1 MAVCSGKFSVNVRN
15 SRSGSKCQ
23 CFGCMTAKASLL
35 QDHTEGSGG
44 ECASSIYG
52 LNRFDFRSEM
62 FSSIPHFEN
71 RSRASDFTFRY
82 GQERRRRRY
91 NEEMQASII
100 AFDNVTDIDVFFLWE
115 LLNRVRSPNWTVR
128 ILGERE
134 RLISSTG
141 MEIKTHG
148 RLREAERSEVVLFSS
163 GPGTRQLRN
172 DRAFLSQLILDP
184 ARQMIGSMCSG
195 ALLLA
200 ALGLLEGKS
209 ATTYPTATGLLE
221 DTACASSR
229 RRSCEG
235 NIATAAGCLAAQY
248 LAGWVLEEKFGATTR
263 DRVLRSVQPVGEGL
277 LFSDAAYVAT
287 VYADPA
293 QPAEAAAAEARLQ
306 QLR

>member
-1 MAVCSGKFSVNVRN
+1 
-15 SRSGSKCQ
+15 
-23 CFGCMTAKASLL
+23 
-35 QDHTEGSGG
+35 
-44 ECASSIYG
+44 
-52 LNRFDFRSEM
+52 M
-62 FSSIPHFEN
+62 FSSIRHFEN
-71 RSRASDFTFRY
+71 RSKGKRFYIQIWPGKA
-82 GQERRRRRY
+82 RRRY
-91 NEEMQASII
+91 DKEMQASII
-100 AFDNVTDIDVFFLWE
+100 AFDNVTDIDVFFLWD

-148 RLREAERSEVVLFSS
+148 RLGEAERSEVVLFSS

-200 ALGLLEGKS
+200 ALGLLGGKS

-221 DTACASSR
+221 DYGVRVVEKAFVR
-229 RRSCEG
+229 EG

-248 LAGWVLEEKFGATTR
+248 LAGWVLEEKFGAKTR

-293 QPAEAAAAEARLQ
+293 QSAEAATAEARLQ